1 MILLRFSN
9 VPTFVGDVA
18 GFIRVSYV
26 AHWARADSL
35 AGSVEGA
42 ICVGTAGTRFEAGV
56 DESF

>member
-1 MILLRFSN
+1 M
-9 VPTFVGDVA
+9 GDVA

-42 ICVGTAGTRFEAGV
+42 VCVGTAGTGVEAGV
-56 DESF
+56 EEAAVEGVA